1 MFGHQD
7 DVIKQDQKSDADV
20 PLPDAA
26 LSALTSPPATNPP
39 TDSPVQPASPPA
51 ITTPDNSPAPD
62 FSSEEGVTLDESAV
76 VEPEPA
82 KPVEAKEEPIITK
95 AEPPK
100 PSPVNVHTDDL
111 LDIKHEALHDLSPLV
126 DKLDLSAEEK
136 FKTVMML
143 IQASDD
149 QTLIPQAYEIAKNI
163 GDEKA
168 KAQAL
173 LDVVNEINYFTQ
185 KDSSKE

>member
-7 DVIKQDQKSDADV
+7 DAIKQDQKSTADV

-26 LSALTSPPATNPP
+26 LSALTSPPDTTPP

-62 FSSEEGVTLDESAV
+62 LSPDEGVTLDASAPT
-76 VEPEPA
+76 EEAEAKSQSEQTPPPA
-82 KPVEAKEEPIITK
+82 KI
-95 AEPPK
+95 EPPT
-100 PSPVNVHTDDL
+100 SSVSIHTDDL
-111 LDIKHEALHDLSPLV
+111 LDIKNEALHDLSPLI
-126 DKLDLSAEEK
+126 DQLDLDVSEK
-136 FKTVMML
+136 FKTIMML

-149 QTLIPQAYEIAKNI
+149 QSLIPQAYKIAKSI
-163 GDEKA
+163 DDEKA

-185 KDSSKE
+185 KDSKEG

>member
-7 DVIKQDQKSDADV
+7 DAIKQDQKATADV

-26 LSALTSPPATNPP
+26 LSALTSPPATTPP
-39 TDSPVQPASPPA
+39 TDSPIQPASPPA

-62 FSSEEGVTLDESAV
+62 LIIDEGVTLDESAPTDT
-76 VEPEPA
+76 PEPQPEQA
-82 KPVEAKEEPIITK
+82 PEPIKNESRI
-95 AEPPK
+95 
-100 PSPVNVHTDDL
+100 SSSVSIHTDDL
-111 LDIKHEALHDLSPLV
+111 LDIKNEALHDLSPLV
-126 DKLDLSAEEK
+126 DKLDLDASEK

-149 QTLIPQAYEIAKNI
+149 QSLIPQAYELAKGI
-163 GDEKA
+163 PDEKA

-173 LDVVNEINYFTQ
+173 LDIVNEINYFTQ
-185 KDSSKE
+185 KDSPKD

>member
-7 DVIKQDQKSDADV
+7 DAIKQDQKSTADV

-26 LSALTSPPATNPP
+26 LSALTSPPDTTPP
-39 TDSPVQPASPPA
+39 TDSPIQPASPPA
-51 ITTPDNSPAPD
+51 ITTPDNSPAPE
-62 FSSEEGVTLDESAV
+62 FSSDEGVTLDDSA
-76 VEPEPA
+76 
-82 KPVEAKEEPIITK
+82 PVEE
-95 AEPPK
+95 PK
-100 PSPVNVHTDDL
+100 PQPEETSDPTKSEPSVSPVPIRTDNL
-111 LDIKHEALHDLSPLV
+111 LDIKNEALHDLSPLI
-126 DKLDLSAEEK
+126 DKLDLDTTEK

-149 QTLIPQAYEIAKNI
+149 QALIPQAYELARNI
-163 GDEKA
+163 DDEKA

-185 KDSSKE
+185 KDSKEG